1 MVNLAR
7 HLHELIERSS
17 ITGRERPLA
26 TWLLEAWSDVV
37 DEATV
42 DRMGSYI
49 GLKRGAHSNA
59 RLADLPYPGPE
70 KQEPNYRHPGLP
82 KILIAAHIDSIGLM
96 VTKIEKG
103 GFLRVT
109 NVGGVDRRLLQA
121 QEVEVHGAKRVVPG
135 LVGSKPPHI
144 TSAAERKK
152 LLPLDD
158 LYIDTGLSEAT
169 VRELI
174 RVGDAV
180 LPRMKTL
187 QLQNGR
193 IAGRYMD
200 NRASVAALRFA
211 LGELQGKRHEADLYA
226 VGTAGEEFGGLS
238 GAVTTT
244 YAIKPDVA
252 IAVDVTFGQHPSAE
266 EDSFTLGG
274 GPTIGLGP
282 NCSPKLVKLLRRTA
296 EELEIPYHLEVM
308 PGSSGTDAWGMQVVR
323 GGNASGVI
331 SIPLRYMH
339 TQVETVDLKDIE
351 LAGRLIAGIT
361 ERLDAATTEDLRC
374 Y

>member
-1 MVNLAR
+1 MNLAT
-7 HLHELIERSS
+7 HLHDLIARSS
-17 ITGRERPLA
+17 ITGRERGLA
-26 TWLLEAWSDVV
+26 TWLLDAWADVV
-37 DEATV
+37 DEAIV

-49 GLKRGAHSNA
+49 GLKRGAQSSA

-70 KQEPNYRHPGLP
+70 AKEPKFRSPGAP
-82 KILIAAHIDSIGLM
+82 KILIATHIDSIGLM
-96 VTKIEKG
+96 VAKIEQG

-109 NVGGVDRRLLQA
+109 SVGGVDRRLLQA
-121 QEVEVHGAKRVVPG
+121 QEVEIHTSKRVIPG
-135 LVGSKPPHI
+135 LIGSKPVHI
-144 TSAAERKK
+144 TTASERSK
-152 LLPLDD
+152 LLPLDE

-169 VRELI
+169 VRELV

-193 IAGRYMD
+193 MAGRYMD
-200 NRASVAALRFA
+200 NRASVAALRYA
-211 LGELQGKRHEADLYA
+211 LGELKGKSHAADLFA

-252 IAVDVTFGQHPSAE
+252 IAVDVTFGQHPGAE
-266 EDSFTLGG
+266 ADSFPLAG
-274 GPTIGLGP
+274 GPTIGVGP
-282 NCSPKLVKLLRRTA
+282 NCSPKLVKLMRRTA
-296 EELEIPYHLEVM
+296 EELGIPYHLEVM

-351 LAGRLIAGIT
+351 MAGRLIAGIT
-361 ERLDAATTEDLRC
+361 ERLDQATMEDLSC

>member
-1 MVNLAR
+1 VNLAT
-7 HLHELIERSS
+7 HLHDLIARSS
-17 ITGRERPLA
+17 ITGRERGLA
-26 TWLLEAWSDVV
+26 TWLLDSWSDVV
-37 DEATV
+37 DEAVV
-42 DRMGSYI
+42 DKMGSYI
-49 GLKRGAHSNA
+49 GLRRGAGSGA

-70 KQEPNYRHPGLP
+70 GKAPPYREPGAPPRLVF
-82 KILIAAHIDSIGLM
+82 AAHIDSIGLM

-109 NVGGVDRRLLQA
+109 GVGGVDRRLFQA
-121 QEVEVHGAKRVVPG
+121 QEVEVHGKRVVPG
-135 LVGSKPPHI
+135 LIGSKPPHI
-144 TSAAERKK
+144 TSGAERNK
-152 LLPLDD
+152 LLPLEE

-174 RVGDAV
+174 HVGDGV
-180 LPRMKTL
+180 LPRMITL
-187 QLQNGR
+187 PLQNGR

-211 LGELQGKRHEADLYA
+211 LDELRGTYHEADLFT

-252 IAVDVTFGQHPSAE
+252 IAVDVTFGKHPGSE
-266 EDSFTLGG
+266 EDSFALAG
-274 GPTIGLGP
+274 GPTIGVGP
-282 NCSPKLVKLLRRTA
+282 NCSPKLVKLMRRA
-296 EELEIPYHLEVM
+296 ADELGIPYHLEVM

-323 GGNASGVI
+323 GGVATGVL

-351 LAGRLIAGIT
+351 MAGRLIAGIT
-361 ERLDAATTEDLRC
+361 ERLDAAGVEVLSC